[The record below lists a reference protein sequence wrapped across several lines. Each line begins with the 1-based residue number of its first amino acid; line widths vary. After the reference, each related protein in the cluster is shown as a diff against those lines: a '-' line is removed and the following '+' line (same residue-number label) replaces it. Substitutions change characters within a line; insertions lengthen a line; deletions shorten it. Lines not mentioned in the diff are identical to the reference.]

1 MPETR
6 LFAAAGTPL
15 TPDEQLHELG
25 LSLQLER
32 MRSAGLAGVLIA
44 GTFGAIQMLSD
55 RTYRQLV
62 EQSAQLR
69 QPGME
74 MMIGI
79 SDMSL
84 TRTRQRLSWVNRF
97 AFDGVVALP
106 PHFLAFRQEELI
118 AYYRAIA
125 DESRCPLYLYDLPQR
140 THIDL
145 ELPTILAL
153 AEHPNIAG
161 IKCSSSADKARQI
174 MRAIPE
180 SRSDFRVFV
189 AAPDR
194 LGQLVAEGEFI
205 DHLDGIYALAPHWSM
220 SVVRAAQRG
229 DIEALKKGQDE
240 LLQLRDALRKHG
252 GMSALT
258 VLMNGAGIPG
268 NFAPAPFLPPTRAQ
282 EQALLDL
289 PVIRRLLAGD
299 PEPALRS

>member
-1 MPETR
+1 MPESR

-15 TPDEQLHELG
+15 TPDEQLHEAG
-25 LSLQLER
+25 LSLQLDR
-32 MRSAGLAGVLIA
+32 LQSAGLAGVLIA

-69 QPGME
+69 RPGSE

-79 SDMSL
+79 SDMGL

-118 AYYRAIA
+118 AYYRTLA
-125 DESRCPLYLYDLPQR
+125 DESRAALYLYDLPQR
-140 THIDL
+140 THIEL
-145 ELPTILAL
+145 ELSTIVAL

-174 MRAIPE
+174 MQALPD
-180 SRSDFRVFV
+180 SDFRVFV

-194 LGQLVAEGEFI
+194 LGQLVAEGQFV

-229 DIEALKKGQDE
+229 DTDAMQQGQNQ

-258 VLMNGAGIPG
+258 VLMNNAGIPG
-268 NFAPAPFLPPTRAQ
+268 NFAPAPFLPPTRTQ
-282 EQALLDL
+282 KNALLDT
-289 PVIRRLLAGD
+289 PVIRRLLAGN
-299 PEPALRS
+299 PEPALGS